1 MFRKVTAMLI
11 INTLF
16 IAVAI
21 ILTLTQALS
30 AQTTQPAAQVRA
42 DIPYLPPG
50 ADDHA
55 RTTCR
60 LDLHLPA
67 QPATNFP
74 LLVWFHGGGLIAG
87 SRDTERAM
95 VERFVAHGIAVAN
108 VDYRLAPQV
117 KFPVYIE
124 DAARAVAWATTA
136 GVEAGADP
144 RRIFVSGHSA
154 GGYLTAMLAMDP
166 QYLQAAGVK
175 PDAVA
180 GYIPVSGQMLTHAQ
194 VRAERGLSP
203 TSLIAD
209 AASPLYHLR
218 ADAPPLLLLVGDDDL
233 AARLEENRLFAAA
246 LSGLAQNKTVAC
258 HIIPDRNHDT
268 IVQHLLTPSDPAGQL
283 MLKFITAP

>member
-1 MFRKVTAMLI
+1 MLI
-11 INTLF
+11 NALF

-21 ILTLTQALS
+21 LLTMIQAVS
-30 AQTTQPAAQVRA
+30 AQPTTQPAARVSD

-50 ADDHA
+50 ADDRA
-55 RTTCR
+55 QATCR
-60 LDLHLPA
+60 LDLYLPA
-67 QPATNFP
+67 QPARDFP
-74 LLVWFHGGGLIAG
+74 LLVWFHGGGLTGG
-87 SRDTERAM
+87 SRNADRA
-95 VERFVAHGIAVAN
+95 VAERFVAHGIAVAN

-166 QYLQAAGVK
+166 HYLEAAGVK
-175 PDAVA
+175 ADAVA

-203 TSLIAD
+203 TRLIAD

-233 AARLEENRLFAAA
+233 PARLEENRLFAAA
-246 LSGLAQNKTVAC
+246 LAGLAQNRTVAC
-258 HIIPDRNHDT
+258 HVIPNRNHDT
-268 IVQHLLTPSDPAGQL
+268 IVHDLLTPTDPAGQL
-283 MLKFITAP
+283 MLKFIAGR